1 MLRWRFANLFHD
13 SRTLMRPSR
22 GLPLRFQTALVV
34 LFFVAVL
41 FATSA
46 QNSTPLP
53 QPWNDAVRKLADKI
67 AADVSPLKPLSLEV
81 KNISPL
87 SAAETLNVHGALA
100 DELRN
105 RSFLLASPS
114 IAAAE
119 SVTTAQVTVSQG
131 ADGYVLV
138 AEIKS
143 DSETKNEP
151 QIAIVSAP
159 KLAPSANQTSGEI
172 LLLQKRLIWQQP
184 EKFLDFFVWP
194 LGGSGS
200 ASLLAVL
207 EPRRLAYY
215 QFQDGGWR
223 SSRSIPIPRPTYQP
237 RNLDGFFEKDGT
249 RLYLDGIACTGEL
262 AQPETVKCK
271 GTGAYENPR
280 TLPSTALEGVN
291 VGQAVVFE
299 SPCEGHGAAL
309 ETGTGDWTE
318 TDTIQGS
325 QSTNDNFSES
335 GAPIG
340 TDGPVLTLVPGSV
353 SGTARI
359 VVHNLKTGEYEGYVV
374 TATCSR

>member
-1 MLRWRFANLFHD
+1 LFQD

-22 GLPLRFQTALVV
+22 GLPLRFQAALVI
-34 LFFVAVL
+34 LFLIAVL
-41 FATSA
+41 FPASA
-46 QNSTPLP
+46 QNSNPLP
-53 QPWNDAVRKLADKI
+53 PQWNDAVRKLADKI

-87 SAAETLNVHGALA
+87 SAAETAHVHGALA
-100 DELRN
+100 DELKN

-114 IAAAE
+114 TAAGE
-119 SVTTAQVTVSQG
+119 LVSTAQVTVSWG
-131 ADGYVLV
+131 TDGYVLV
-138 AEIKS
+138 AEIQS
-143 DSETKNEP
+143 GSETKNEP
-151 QIAIVSAP
+151 QVAIVSAP
-159 KLAPSANQTSGEI
+159 KLAPGANQTGGEI

-184 EKFLDFFVWP
+184 DKFLDFLVWP
-194 LGGSGS
+194 LEGSGS
-200 ASLLAVL
+200 ASQLAVL

-215 QFQDGGWR
+215 NFQDAGWR
-223 SSRSIPIPRPTYQP
+223 LSRSIPILRPTYQP

-249 RLYLDGIACTGEL
+249 RLYLNGIACTGEL
-262 AQPETVKCK
+262 AEPETVKCK
-271 GTGAYENPR
+271 GTGAYENR
-280 TLPSTALEGVN
+280 QSLPSTAFEGVN
-291 VGQAVVFE
+291 VRQAMVFE
-299 SPCEGHGAAL
+299 SPCEGHGASL

-340 TDGPVLTLVPGSV
+340 TDGPVLTLVPGSA

-359 VVHNLKTGEYEGYVV
+359 VVHNLKSGEYEGYIV

>member
-1 MLRWRFANLFHD
+1 VNYD
-13 SRTLMRPSR
+13 SRTLMRPSC
-22 GLPLRFQTALVV
+22 GLPLRFQAALVI
-34 LFFVAVL
+34 LFFTAVL
-41 FATSA
+41 CPASA
-46 QNSTPLP
+46 QNSNPLS
-53 QPWNDAVRKLADKI
+53 QQWNEAVSKLADSI

-87 SAAETLNVHGALA
+87 SAAETAHVHDALA
-100 DELRN
+100 DELRK
-105 RSFLLASPS
+105 RSFLLASPGT
-114 IAAAE
+114 AAAE
-119 SVTTAQVTVSQG
+119 LVSRAQVTVARG
-131 ADGYVLV
+131 TDGYVLV
-138 AEIKS
+138 AEVQS
-143 DSETKNEP
+143 GSETKNEL

-159 KLAPSANQTSGEI
+159 KLAPRANQQSGET

-194 LGGSGS
+194 VDGSGS

-215 QFQDGGWR
+215 QFQDAGWR
-223 SSRSIPIPRPTYQP
+223 SSSSISIPRPTYQP

-249 RLYLDGIACTGEL
+249 RLYLEGIGCTGEL
-262 AQPETVKCK
+262 AKPETVKCK

-280 TLPSTALEGVN
+280 ALPTTAFEGIN
-291 VGQAVVFE
+291 TGSAVVIGT
-299 SPCEGHGAAL
+299 PCEGHGAVL

-325 QSTNDNFSES
+325 QSTNDNFNES

-359 VVHNLKTGEYEGYVV
+359 VVHNLKTGAYEGYIV